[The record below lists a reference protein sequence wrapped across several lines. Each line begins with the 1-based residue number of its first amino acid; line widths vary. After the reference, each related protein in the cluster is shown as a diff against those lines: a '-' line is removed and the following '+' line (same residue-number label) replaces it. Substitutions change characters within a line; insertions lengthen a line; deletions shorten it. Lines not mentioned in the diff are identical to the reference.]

1 MITFPINMISIE
13 GPDLSG
19 KTTLISDIHSKT
31 NYRWH
36 LMDRSKMSRM
46 IFAKMYNRDISQTTR
61 EFYEE
66 VSNLNNRYV
75 FLMPT
80 FDALKERYRHR
91 GDEIHTIDSLKE
103 SYDLFFKEFSRLPF
117 LSNVYGIMNGASN
130 RLSNMVIDYHDC
142 IEKHL
147 SLKEVCGQ
155 VQNFVKHFPNKECNQ
170 LTFTLHDDGEFKE
183 SDISSM
189 SEESEK
195 EYYCHIYNTL
205 MNKIDDE
212 QAGKNPY
219 ERKEGI
225 DSRRYVFTED
235 TCISMI
241 HILNRGGV
249 LDIRFV
255 CRSTDI
261 NNKFEHDLK
270 FLYFIAS
277 ECWSL
282 LGEGCNFC
290 RIHFTLNSA
299 HILE

>member
-1 MITFPINMISIE
+1 MLTFPINMISIE

-46 IFAKMYNRDISQTTR
+46 IFAKMYDRDVIQTTR

-80 FDALKERYRHR
+80 FDVLKERYKHR

-103 SYDLFFKEFSRLPF
+103 SYDLFFKEFSNLPV

-130 RLSNMVIDYHDC
+130 RLSNMVIDYHNC

-147 SLKEVCGQ
+147 SLSEIYGQ

-170 LTFTLHDDGEFKE
+170 LTFTLHDNGDFKE
-183 SDISSM
+183 SDIASM
-189 SEESEK
+189 SEKSEK

-290 RIHFTLNSA
+290 RMHFTLNSA

>member
-1 MITFPINMISIE
+1 MLTFPINMISIE

-19 KTTLISDIHSKT
+19 KTSLVNDVHKKT
-31 NYRWH
+31 DYRWH
-36 LMDRSKMSRM
+36 LMDRSKLSRM
-46 IFAKMYNRDISQTTR
+46 VFAKMYGRDVEGATR

-80 FDALKERYRHR
+80 FKVLKERYNFR
-91 GDEIHTIDSLKE
+91 GDEIHTIETLKE
-103 SYDLFFKEFSRLPF
+103 SYDLFSKEFSKLPV
-117 LSNVYGIMNGASN
+117 LSNIYGIMNGSSD
-130 RLSNMVIDYHDC
+130 RLANMVIDYHNC

-147 SLKEVCGQ
+147 NLKDIYGQ
-155 VQNFVKHFPNKECNQ
+155 VQNFVKHFPNRECNQ
-170 LTFTLHDDGEFKE
+170 LTLTLHDDGKFKE
-183 SDISSM
+183 SSIDALSAK
-189 SEESEK
+189 SEK
-195 EYYCHIYNTL
+195 EYYHRIYDSL

-212 QAGKNPY
+212 QSGKNPY
-219 ERKEGI
+219 SRKEGL

-241 HILNRGGV
+241 HILNRDSV

-277 ECWSL
+277 ECWNL

-290 RIHFTLNSA
+290 RMHFTLNSA

>member
-1 MITFPINMISIE
+1 MLTFPINMISIE

-19 KTTLISDIHSKT
+19 KTTLINDIHKKT

-36 LMDRSKMSRM
+36 LMDRSKLSRM
-46 IFAKMYNRDISQTTR
+46 VFAKMYDRDLNHATR
-61 EFYEE
+61 EFYKE

-80 FDALKERYRHR
+80 FEVLRERYGHR
-91 GDEIHTIDSLKE
+91 GDKIHTVETLRQ
-103 SYDLFFKEFSRLPF
+103 SYDIFFKEFCDLPR

-130 RLSNMVIDYHDC
+130 RVCDMVIDYHNC

-147 SLKEVCGQ
+147 SLKEIYGQ

-170 LTFTLHDDGEFKE
+170 LTLTLHDDGEFKE

-205 MNKIDDE
+205 INKIDDE
-212 QAGKNPY
+212 QSGKNPY
-219 ERKEGI
+219 SRKEGI

-241 HILNRGGV
+241 HILNRDGV

-261 NNKFEHDLK
+261 DNKFEHDLK

-277 ECWSL
+277 ECWNL

-290 RIHFTLNSA
+290 RMHFTLNSA

>member
-1 MITFPINMISIE
+1 VLTFPINMISIE

-19 KTTLISDIHSKT
+19 KTTLIDDIHKKT
-31 NYRWH
+31 NYQWH
-36 LMDRSKMSRM
+36 LMDRSKLSRM
-46 IFAKMYNRDISQTTR
+46 VFAKMYDRDVNQATR

-80 FDALKERYRHR
+80 FEMLKERYGHR
-91 GDEIHTIDSLKE
+91 GDKIHTIETLKK
-103 SYDLFFKEFSRLPF
+103 SYDLFFDEFANHPR

-130 RLSNMVIDYHDC
+130 RLCNMVVDYHNC
-142 IEKHL
+142 IESHL
-147 SLKEVCGQ
+147 NLKEISGQ

-170 LTFTLHDDGEFKE
+170 LTFTLHDDGGFKE
-183 SDISSM
+183 SNIDSLSV
-189 SEESEK
+189 ESEK
-195 EYYCHIYNTL
+195 EYYNRIYESL

-212 QAGKNPY
+212 QSGKNPY
-219 ERKEGI
+219 SRKEGL
-225 DSRRYVFTED
+225 DSRRYIFTDD

-241 HILNRGGV
+241 HVLNRNSV

-261 NNKFEHDLK
+261 NNKFENDLR

-290 RIHFTLNSA
+290 RMHFTLNSA